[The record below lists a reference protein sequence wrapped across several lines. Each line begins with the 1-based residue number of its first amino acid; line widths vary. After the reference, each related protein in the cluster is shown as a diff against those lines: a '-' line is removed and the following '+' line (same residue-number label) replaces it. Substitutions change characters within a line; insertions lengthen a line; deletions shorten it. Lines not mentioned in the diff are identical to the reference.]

1 MEPDQIPSTWI
12 GHNVRTELRDSSA
25 PQGAAGG
32 SRFDSSTGTLQAINE
47 LGVVMQ
53 LPRAMGRQETTRF
66 YPWSAV
72 RSITAL

>member
-1 MEPDQIPSTWI
+1 MEPDQIPSAWI
-12 GHNVRTELRDSSA
+12 GQSVRIELRDASA
-25 PQGAAGG
+25 PQGATGG
-32 SRFDSSTGTLQAINE
+32 SRFGSSTGTLQALNE